1 MKPQLFLLN
10 PNFIDSKVDNL
21 GQLYYC
27 PQCATVEG
35 ILTYYPE
42 LRDKLNI
49 QYVDFSRPRP
59 TIIELL
65 GSENQSCPVLVIP
78 IESASSFEFENFK
91 SYGNYLFADT
101 PETIASYFSKGFQV
115 GMLHP

>member
-21 GQLYYC
+21 GHLYYC
-27 PQCATVEG
+27 SQCATVEG
-35 ILTYYPE
+35 ILAYYPE
-42 LRDKLNI
+42 LREKLDI
-49 QYVDFSRPRP
+49 QYVDFPRPRP

-65 GSENQSCPVLVIP
+65 GSENQSCPVLVILK
-78 IESASSFEFENFK
+78 ESASSFEFKNFK
-91 SYGNYLFADT
+91 SHGDYLFADT
-101 PETIASYFSKGFQV
+101 PETIAAYFSRGFQV